1 MSKSSSKIVR
11 ALDLGWGYTKYSHV
25 NKETGVLEFSSFPSL
40 APRSAGIDFSGSAL
54 GRRDTVLVQVDGTRF
69 EVGPDSADLD
79 SNDATRNLNDQFVFT
94 EQYKAVFYGALH
106 YIGEQVID
114 VLVVGLPLSNMGIAK
129 KLQAMM
135 IGEHKINSDQTIVVK
150 DAVVIPQ
157 PLGGLLYCLSLSKEK
172 EEFEYLKEEAN
183 LIIDPGFLTYD
194 FLYANGDKPVE
205 NRSGAHNA
213 GVSKILRAIAES
225 ISNKHNIKYENLN
238 AIDKGLRKRTMK
250 INGQV
255 ETMEE
260 HIKNTRSVLEAAV
273 NYMKNMVGDGS
284 DLDNIILLG
293 GGSSIFK
300 KTIADYYP
308 HHTLHVVEDSQMC
321 NVKGFQIAGEKHLAE
336 KSSAK
341 TVASEKKEDKHPDE
355 HAE

>member
-1 MSKSSSKIVR
+1 MSKSPSMIVR
-11 ALDLGWGYTKYSHV
+11 ALDLGWGYTKYSHM
-25 NKETGVLEFSSFPSL
+25 NKDTNTLEYSSFPSL
-40 APRSAGIDFSGSAL
+40 APRCVGPDLTGSAI
-54 GRRDTVLVQVDGTRF
+54 GRRDTVFVHVDGTKF

-106 YIGEQVID
+106 YIDEPVID
-114 VLVVGLPLSNMGIAK
+114 VLVVGLPLSNIGIAK
-129 KLQAMM
+129 KLQSMM
-135 IGEHKINSDQTIVVK
+135 IGQHKINPERTIEVK
-150 DAVVIPQ
+150 DALVIPQ
-157 PLGGLLYCLSLSKEK
+157 PLGGLLHCLSLSGDK
-172 EEFEYLKEEAN
+172 EEFKYLKEEAN

-194 FLYANGDKPVE
+194 FLYTNGEKPVE

-213 GVSKILRAIAES
+213 GVSKILRAIADS
-225 ISNKHNIKYENLN
+225 ISSKHDIKYENLN
-238 AIDKGLRKRTMK
+238 AIDKGLRKRSMK

-255 ETMEE
+255 ENMEE

-300 KTIADYYP
+300 KTISDYYP
-308 HHTLHVVEDSQMC
+308 HHVLHVVDDAQMC
-321 NVKGFQIAGEKHLAE
+321 NVRGFQIAGEKHANGKSTGSSAAE
-336 KSSAK
+336 KKVTK
-341 TVASEKKEDKHPDE
+341 TVNEESK
-355 HAE
+355 